1 MTSPTAPLRVAF
13 YHRIARD
20 PALEDSR
27 ADKAQAESVRRYLE
41 RFAPLDI
48 VVDDDRAC
56 ALRPAANRFAFY
68 ARIAADL
75 PTSQRRIARHWQYT
89 LCDRIAHRRGAVL
102 TATFFDPATPASTP
116 FHRRKGGAALL
127 AAGADFDGVIVANL
141 ARIGT
146 GTESLADAGL
156 TVVVADLDTVIAP
169 DGWDGP
175 LAQILTG
182 IGGGA

>member
-27 ADKAQAESVRRYLE
+27 AHLAQAESVRQYLE
-41 RFAPLDI
+41 RFAPFDI
-48 VVDDDRAC
+48 VADGHRAC
-56 ALRPAANRFAFY
+56 ALRPGTKRFAFY

-75 PTSQRRIARHWQYT
+75 PAPQRQVARQWQYT
-89 LCDRIAHRRGAVL
+89 LCARAARRRGAIL
-102 TATFFDPATPASTP
+102 TAAFFDPATAASTP
-116 FHRRKGGAALL
+116 FHRRNGGAALL

-146 GTESLADAGL
+146 GTKSLADADL
-156 TVVVADLDTVIAP
+156 PVVLADLDTVIAP

-175 LAQILTG
+175 LAQVLNG
-182 IGGGA
+182 LGA